1 MHDVARMKLEIMARG
16 ILVGRQAR
24 DVLAAASPGGLT
36 DADYPTTSGLTL
48 VLPGDVYVN
57 APVDEWYCD
66 DPAAELLWSPHMS
79 SFELRADGAQ
89 VKVRALPLPGYLAT
103 GHPDFDSVRTHA
115 DRVRLS
121 PISGCACSCS
131 FCDLNLVDYRRHDVS
146 TMVRAVQ
153 SALDDSYLPGR
164 HTLISGGTPRPED
177 RDWLDAAYV
186 ALIEA
191 SPVPVDV
198 MLMPRA
204 TPEVIDMLVA
214 AGVDGLSINVELYGG
229 VVSKRHCPQKA
240 AVGLDG
246 YAAAIRR
253 AVELTGGA
261 GRVRSLMLV
270 GLEEPAATLAG
281 VEFIA
286 SLGADPVLSPFR
298 PAEGTATARL
308 RPPSA
313 EVMERL
319 HEPAQA
325 IAERYGVQ
333 LGPRCVPCMHNTLA
347 FPGA

>member
-1 MHDVARMKLEIMARG
+1 MHDTARLKLEIMSRG
-16 ILVGRQAR
+16 IVVGHQAR
-24 DVLAAASPGGLT
+24 DVLAAASPAGLT

-48 VLPGDVYVN
+48 VLPGGVYVN

-66 DPAAELLWSPHMS
+66 DPAAELVWSPQMS
-79 SFELRADGAQ
+79 SFLLRAGRAD
-89 VKVRALPLPGYLAT
+89 VKVRALPLPGYLAMGDRT
-103 GHPDFDSVRTHA
+103 FESVRTHA
-115 DRVRLS
+115 DRVRVS
-121 PISGCACSCS
+121 PISGCACRCS
-131 FCDLNLVDYRRHDVS
+131 FCDLNLADYQRHDVS

-164 HTLISGGTPRPED
+164 HVLISGGTPRPED

-204 TPEVIDMLVA
+204 TTEVIDMLVA
-214 AGVDGLSINVELYGG
+214 AGVDGLSINLELLGDVAAKHY
-229 VVSKRHCPQKA
+229 CPQKA

-253 AVELTGGA
+253 AVELTGGS
-261 GRVRSLMLV
+261 GRVRSLLLV

-281 VEFIA
+281 VELIA

-298 PAEGTATARL
+298 PAEGTATACL

-313 EVMERL
+313 DVMEEL
-319 HEPAQA
+319 HASAME
-325 IAERYGVQ
+325 IAKRYGVA
-333 LGPRCVPCMHNTLA
+333 LGPRCVPCMHNTLT
-347 FPGA
+347 FPAG